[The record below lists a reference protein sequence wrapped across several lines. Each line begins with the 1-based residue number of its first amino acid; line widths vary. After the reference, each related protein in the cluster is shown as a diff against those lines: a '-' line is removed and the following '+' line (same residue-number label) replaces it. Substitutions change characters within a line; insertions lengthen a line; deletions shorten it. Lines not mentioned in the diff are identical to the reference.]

1 MKFVHLH
8 THSHYSLLDGLSRID
23 NLLKRA
29 KEIGMEAIALTDH
42 GNMYGAIE
50 FYTKAK
56 ALGIKPILGCEVYL
70 AKRTRTDRDPKLD
83 ADYYHL
89 ILLAKNQPGYKNLL
103 KIVSEAHLNGF
114 YYKPKIDKEFLKT
127 HSEGLIASSA
137 CLKGEIPQAILQNNL
152 AKAKTAI
159 QEYISIFGKEDFY
172 LELQDH
178 PTMQE
183 QRMVNK
189 KIAELAKEFD
199 LKLIVTGDSH
209 YIAKENNPADI
220 SFELIVG
227 ALAFSFLIGTLS
239 GILPAKQAAELQP
252 VDALRK

>member
-89 ILLAKNQPGYKNLL
+89 ILLAKNQSGYKNLL
-103 KIVSEAHLNGF
+103 KIKAF
-114 YYKPKIDKEFLKT
+114 
-127 HSEGLIASSA
+127 EGWPGTFAFFERSGRRIRV
-137 CLKGEIPQAILQNNL
+137 AILDAHIEHAAL
-152 AKAKTAI
+152 IIDAVKP
-159 QEYISIFGKEDFY
+159 EGKRKMPYADFARS
-172 LELQDH
+172 L
-178 PTMQE
+178 
-183 QRMVNK
+183 
-189 KIAELAKEFD
+189 
-199 LKLIVTGDSH
+199 
-209 YIAKENNPADI
+209 
-220 SFELIVG
+220 
-227 ALAFSFLIGTLS
+227 
-239 GILPAKQAAELQP
+239 
-252 VDALRK
+252 